1 MHQIVDY
8 LIKVSICLSVV
19 VLFYHLFLRRLT
31 FYNWNRW
38 YFLGYTLLSF
48 LIPLINIMPQLQK
61 QQWDQNLAL
70 LWVPALATH
79 VPATQ
84 PAPENHF
91 NYWHVAIGLLLVG
104 SLVFFIRFLIK
115 YHSFIV
121 LKRNASLIQT
131 QFTNIYQSDAAITPF
146 SFGKA
151 IFINSHLHTEEELK
165 KIIRHEFVH
174 VQQKHTVDIIWCEW
188 LVIFN
193 WYNPFVWL
201 LQHAL
206 KQNLEFIAD
215 QQALRSGID
224 KQQYQY
230 LLLRVLGSQQFS
242 FTSPFNFSSLKKRI
256 IMMNSLKSARVKL
269 LKFLFLLPVV
279 AVLLLAFRKESEPK
293 PAHYLST
300 VIVADTS
307 LPKFVIITSTGDF
320 DKDSS
325 QRYRNWSVVEKVEV
339 GVWDQNKQ
347 FYQKKYGD
355 RAGSVVALPLKS
367 KNTAE
372 MKPDHVYV
380 LRAEPQDPDRAPLV
394 LVDGRQVASLN
405 TVNPQSIESVSIL
418 KENVATD
425 AYGDKGKNGVIL
437 IVTKGAARGLKSD
450 PSGKMVLKGDSI
462 VFYNQNNE
470 NVVRVRGRAQGQIIN
485 RQPADTIGIEASEI
499 TAFGKRLMGSIDNLT
514 VVSDK
519 PRAIDASER
528 ATKNNPMHEI
538 VVVGYPKP
546 RQTLSLNIRPGGE
559 LSPKDVL
566 YIIDGKKISHADM
579 QELKPDQIESIT
591 VLKGVNAAAKYGE
604 IEEKGV
610 IEITTKKAKE

>member
-1 MHQIVDY
+1 
-8 LIKVSICLSVV
+8 
-19 VLFYHLFLRRLT
+19 
-31 FYNWNRW
+31 
-38 YFLGYTLLSF
+38 
-48 LIPLINIMPQLQK
+48 
-61 QQWDQNLAL
+61 
-70 LWVPALATH
+70 
-79 VPATQ
+79 
-84 PAPENHF
+84 
-91 NYWHVAIGLLLVG
+91 
-104 SLVFFIRFLIK
+104 
-115 YHSFIV
+115 
-121 LKRNASLIQT
+121 
-131 QFTNIYQSDAAITPF
+131 
-146 SFGKA
+146 
-151 IFINSHLHTEEELK
+151 
-165 KIIRHEFVH
+165 
-174 VQQKHTVDIIWCEW
+174 
-188 LVIFN
+188 
-193 WYNPFVWL
+193 
-201 LQHAL
+201 
-206 KQNLEFIAD
+206 
-215 QQALRSGID
+215 
-224 KQQYQY
+224 
-230 LLLRVLGSQQFS
+230 
-242 FTSPFNFSSLKKRI
+242 
-256 IMMNSLKSARVKL
+256 
-269 LKFLFLLPVV
+269 
-279 AVLLLAFRKESEPK
+279 
-293 PAHYLST
+293 
-300 VIVADTS
+300 
-307 LPKFVIITSTGDF
+307 
-320 DKDSS
+320 
-325 QRYRNWSVVEKVEV
+325 
-339 GVWDQNKQ
+339 
-347 FYQKKYGD
+347 
-355 RAGSVVALPLKS
+355 
-367 KNTAE
+367 

-485 RQPADTIGIEASEI
+485 RQPADTIVIEASEI

-591 VLKGVNAAAKYGE
+591 VLKGVNAAVKYGE